1 MNNQYEEAREWY
13 DANCPCCIR
22 LDIDWTCRG
31 YDYPENV
38 VEWIQ
43 NDTTNWKKLNDVN
56 GGTYEYFARIDKEV
70 RRTRYILLADS
81 YLPNKNTVNLI
92 NYYPSLI

>member
-13 DANCPCCIR
+13 DANWPCCIR

-31 YDYPENV
+31 YDYPEHV

-43 NDTTNWKKLNDVN
+43 NDMTCWRKLNDVN
-56 GGTYEYFARIDKEV
+56 GGTYEYFARIDNRKHESI
-70 RRTRYILLADS
+70 TS
-81 YLPNKNTVNLI
+81 F
-92 NYYPSLI
+92 